1 MRKWLLTVS
10 VLVLATSARGQVK
23 VTDSEDALTLT
34 SGEKLRGT
42 VVAAG
47 LKAIVIIVD
56 DEERVIPRE
65 QVKSMTRGEAS
76 PGVKAYATEI
86 VEGVKVVSGVDTG
99 EGEGEGEG
107 ADGEA
112 PPAEKPA
119 AAKGRGKGEKGKGG
133 KGKGGKGQGG
143 KGGGR
148 PGGAPDIS
156 KERMEELME
165 GNPGLRDIVRDRF
178 GNADKAREWLK
189 QNRTNPEIQKYLEQF
204 LKGRGRG
211 GPRRK

>member
-1 MRKWLLTVS
+1 MRKWLLAVS
-10 VLVLATSARGQVK
+10 ALVLATSARGQLK
-23 VTDSEDALTLT
+23 VTDSEDVVTLT
-34 SGEKLRGT
+34 SGEKVRGT
-42 VVAAG
+42 VIAAG
-47 LKAIVIIVD
+47 LKAIVMIVD
-56 DEERVIPRE
+56 DEERILPRE
-65 QVKSMTRGEAS
+65 QVESMTRGEAS

-99 EGEGEGEG
+99 EGESEGEGEG

-112 PPAEKPA
+112 PPAA
-119 AAKGRGKGEKGKGG
+119 AAKRRGKGEKGKGG
-133 KGKGGKGQGG
+133 KGKGGQG

-156 KERMEELME
+156 KERMEQLMK
-165 GNPGLRDIVRDRF
+165 GNPGLRDIVKDRF

-204 LKGRGRG
+204 LKGRKGG
-211 GPRRK
+211 GPRKK